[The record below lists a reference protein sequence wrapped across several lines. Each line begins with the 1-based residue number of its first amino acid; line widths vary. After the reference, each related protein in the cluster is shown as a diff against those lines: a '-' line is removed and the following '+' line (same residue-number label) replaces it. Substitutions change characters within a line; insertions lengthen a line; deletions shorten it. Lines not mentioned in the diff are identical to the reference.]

1 MLGVTFRRQ
10 FFICWRSLTNIVN
23 LTEKFVI
30 PTKRLS
36 ENDMTIILV
45 IMKGENKTIDMNL
58 VKKLILTF
66 LTNSIDL

>member
-1 MLGVTFRRQ
+1 MLGVHFQ
-10 FFICWRSLTNIVN
+10 KHSVIFWCSLTNIVN

-45 IMKGENKTIDMNL
+45 IMKGEYKSIDMNM
-58 VKKLILTF
+58 VK
-66 LTNSIDL
+66 N

>member
-10 FFICWRSLTNIVN
+10 FFIFWHSLTNIVN

-36 ENDMTIILV
+36 ENNMTIILV
-45 IMKGENKTIDMNL
+45 IMKGEYKRIDMNM
-58 VKKLILTF
+58 VKK
-66 LTNSIDL
+66 IDIDIF

>member
-10 FFICWRSLTNIVN
+10 FFIFWHSLTNIVN

-45 IMKGENKTIDMNL
+45 IMKGEYKSIDMNM

-66 LTNSIDL
+66 FD

>member
-10 FFICWRSLTNIVN
+10 FFIFWLSLTNIVN

-45 IMKGENKTIDMNL
+45 IMKGEYKSIDMNM

-66 LTNSIDL
+66 FD

>member
-10 FFICWRSLTNIVN
+10 FFIFWRSLTNIVN

-45 IMKGENKTIDMNL
+45 IMKGEYKSIDMNM

-66 LTNSIDL
+66 FD